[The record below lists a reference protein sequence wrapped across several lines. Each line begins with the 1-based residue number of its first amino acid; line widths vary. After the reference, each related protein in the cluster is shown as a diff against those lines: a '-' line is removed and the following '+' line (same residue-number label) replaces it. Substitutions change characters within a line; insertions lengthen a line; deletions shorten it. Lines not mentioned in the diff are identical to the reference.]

1 MTLVHGRDLKEDLYK
16 ILHSNMKHYGYRWRL
31 GVNVDPL
38 PWNPKGSCEPGGLY
52 FTTFRNLGQ
61 YSQSPYDENLI
72 GRITVD
78 DDEPVWQ
85 EHQKWKAHRVTLSDV
100 VAVRDLP
107 DREYYHYISQ
117 NFYGVKSSC
126 MYNKDT
132 HDELWNDLLR
142 RNPSIMHYIRPKD
155 WRMCFANV
163 GLTKPQDEYD
173 PSVKEDKEELLRAVH
188 QNPWI
193 VKFLPRIDAEMA
205 MTAVRCHGETLK
217 YIAPE
222 LQTEKMCI
230 VAVSRLRALR
240 YVAQQTDRVCMESVK
255 NNPHSLR
262 YVQNRRTEI
271 IEEAVNRNARV
282 LMYLDA
288 EEQSEK
294 VCLFAIRKCSWNFMY
309 VRNKTP
315 KLCKEAVALDPQNLE
330 FIPHE
335 MQSEEI
341 CLGAVK
347 RFVETEQYVRPDLR
361 HLFHTRDRD
370 YQ

>member
-193 VKFLPRIDAEMA
+193 VKFLKNIDKDIA
-205 MTAVRCHGETLK
+205 MRVVQWNGRTLK
-217 YIAPE
+217 FIKQ
-222 LQTEKMCI
+222 QTEAMC
-230 VAVSRLRALR
+230 L
-240 YVAQQTDRVCMESVK
+240 
-255 NNPHSLR
+255 
-262 YVQNRRTEI
+262 
-271 IEEAVNRNARV
+271 EAVNDT
-282 LMYLDA
+282 YLALDYVHDQTDA
-288 EEQSEK
+288 
-294 VCLFAIRKCSWNFMY
+294 VCLAAINRTWLALNHIRDKKPHLIDAALSQSGHALQFVPETMQTQEMCIKA
-309 VRNKTP
+309 VHQDHEAIKHVAP
-315 KLCKEAVALDPQNLE
+315 KFRYLFVNDNNNTKEV
-330 FIPHE
+330 
-335 MQSEEI
+335 SE
-341 CLGAVK
+341 
-347 RFVETEQYVRPDLR
+347 
-361 HLFHTRDRD
+361 
-370 YQ
+370 